1 MHMPAAYAYRISFS
15 SNFRFSDEDKS
26 DRFHIASASGKFVAG
41 PNLGLT
47 FKLSD
52 IELGKES
59 VEDGFAVYGRLSPRL
74 SKPCR

>member
-1 MHMPAAYAYRISFS
+1 MK
-15 SNFRFSDEDKS
+15 NKS

-52 IELGKES
+52 IELRKES
-59 VEDGFAVYGRLSPRL
+59 VEDGFAVYGTSSPSIQTVSLDNGVRFQRVCATKL
-74 SKPCR
+74 RIGR